1 MNCGPSPLLYGN
13 RIGSREDDFVGASEQ
28 ETKDESMLASQQTIF
43 QRIQSLE
50 ADLKVQIEKMNMSSS
65 TIITNQN
72 ASEFQQRLD
81 SESSL
86 PLNQTCETT
95 LSTATINDINEHSV
109 PNVVDNLKSCS
120 NRIISTASPLQYDE
134 DPSQTIRKRSFDHLS
149 PTSTSLYD
157 NYDPSGAPVVSEH
170 RRAKRR
176 RSTLN
181 FLQYLFDHGD
191 QNDTQTLQHHEERDQ
206 TAPLEDQ
213 FNSTGNV
220 STYAAAFQSTADD
233 YHQVGH
239 EELRTQDHH
248 HDHHFS
254 SVDFEP
260 LDCPCHE
267 VQETVCDFRA
277 RLAYLQSS
285 IEQSLIT
292 QRNLTNWDRS
302 MGLKKSHSKTM
313 RSTRKSRV
321 KVKRFLKRTLQKLS
335 HHEAKALEAPCGEER
350 TEAGAA
356 GSTNPTAMQIQPKMH
371 SQGPKAA

>member
-1 MNCGPSPLLYGN
+1 MNCGPSPLLHRNGN
-13 RIGSREDDFVGASEQ
+13 GSQEHNLVGASE
-28 ETKDESMLASQQTIF
+28 EEITIESMLASQQAIF

-50 ADLKVQIEKMNMSSS
+50 ADLKMQIEELHTFPS
-65 TIITNQN
+65 TTIMNQN
-72 ASEFQQRLD
+72 ASHVQQRLD

-86 PLNQTCETT
+86 PLNQTYETT
-95 LSTATINDINEHSV
+95 LSTNMIKDINETSMT
-109 PNVVDNLKSCS
+109 NVDNLKSCS
-120 NRIISTASPLQYDE
+120 DRTTSTVSLLQYHGDS
-134 DPSQTIRKRSFDHLS
+134 SQMIRKQSFDDLS
-149 PTSTSLYD
+149 PSSLYE

-191 QNDTQTLQHHEERDQ
+191 QNDTRILQQHEGRDQ

-213 FNSTGNV
+213 CSSTWNA
-220 STYAAAFQSTADD
+220 STYAATFQSATDD

-248 HDHHFS
+248 HLS
-254 SVDFEP
+254 SIDFEP

-267 VQETVCDFRA
+267 VQEAVCDFRA

-292 QRNLTNWDRS
+292 QRNLTNWDTS

-313 RSTRKSRV
+313 RSTRKSRA

-335 HHEAKALEAPCGEER
+335 HDEAKALEEQCGEECA
-350 TEAGAA
+350 EAGAA
-356 GSTNPTAMQIQPKMH
+356 GFTNPTALQIQPEMH